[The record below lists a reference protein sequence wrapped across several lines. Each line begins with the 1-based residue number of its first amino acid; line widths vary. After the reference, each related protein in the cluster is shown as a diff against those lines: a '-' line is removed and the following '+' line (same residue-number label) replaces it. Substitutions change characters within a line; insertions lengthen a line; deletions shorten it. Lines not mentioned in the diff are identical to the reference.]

1 METDDRIK
9 KTIIYNRHTGILQ
22 YFLCV
27 FFYSNESAYKYSII
41 KIFRLLLQLDEKR
54 GKVMNKKSGGTIN
67 GKRFKN

>member
-9 KTIIYNRHTGILQ
+9 KTIIHNGHTGILQ

-27 FFYSNESAYKYSII
+27 FFYPNEFVYKYLII
-41 KIFRLLLQLDEKR
+41 KIFRLLLQLVKKR

-67 GKRFKN
+67 GKGFKN